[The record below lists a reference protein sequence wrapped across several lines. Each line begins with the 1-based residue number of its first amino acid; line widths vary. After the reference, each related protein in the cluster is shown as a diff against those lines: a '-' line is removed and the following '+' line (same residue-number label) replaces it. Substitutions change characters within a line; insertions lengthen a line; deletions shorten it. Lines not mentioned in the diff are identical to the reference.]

1 MKKLKKLLTA
11 FFIVG
16 MSLSI
21 LIGCGQEKPTDT
33 VDGFLT
39 SFQKGE
45 FEAAASYV
53 DNNELNTKDDST
65 LTGQD
70 EQLLK
75 ALITNYKF
83 EKPIEVSKEDDKAE
97 VKVKIT
103 SVDYGVAVTST
114 IGEIM
119 PMAFASAFS
128 EQTEESDKAMEMM
141 MMSTLIGKLTNEN
154 AAMSTREV
162 TLNLKKDK
170 EGNFKIVS
178 DDNLT
183 EAIMANAN
191 TVEEMFE

>member
-1 MKKLKKLLTA
+1 
-11 FFIVG
+11 
-16 MSLSI
+16 MSLLY
-21 LIGCGQEKPTDT
+21 LIGCGQAKPTDT

-53 DNNELNTKDDST
+53 DNNENTKDDST

-103 SVDYGVAVTST
+103 SVDYGVAVTRT

-141 MMSTLIGKLTNEN
+141 MMSTHLIFGKLTNEK
-154 AAMSTREV
+154 ATMSTREV

-178 DDNLT
+178 DDNLK
-183 EAIMANAN
+183 EATSWQMQIQ
-191 TVEEMFE
+191 

>member
-1 MKKLKKLLTA
+1 MRKKLLTA
-11 FFIVG
+11 FFMVG

-21 LIGCGQEKPTDT
+21 LIGCGQESQLILSYTI
-33 VDGFLT
+33 FLT

-53 DNNELNTKDDST
+53 DNNELNTRDDST